1 MPWRGM
7 LSIKQR
13 SDPECPQ
20 AYERRAEVTIGAHS
34 RRAGVVDARIDIR
47 SAYGEPCPG
56 QAGRR
61 WTSEGRRKRATLST
75 PSALD
80 L

>member
-1 MPWRGM
+1 MPRCGI
-7 LSIKQR
+7 LSIKQCF
-13 SDPECPQ
+13 DPEWPR
-20 AYERRAEVTIGAHS
+20 ASARRAEVTIGAHS
-34 RRAGVVDARIDIR
+34 RRARVGDARIDSQ
-47 SAYGEPCPG
+47 SAYGEPYPG

-61 WTSEGRRKRATLST
+61 WTSGGRRSRATLST